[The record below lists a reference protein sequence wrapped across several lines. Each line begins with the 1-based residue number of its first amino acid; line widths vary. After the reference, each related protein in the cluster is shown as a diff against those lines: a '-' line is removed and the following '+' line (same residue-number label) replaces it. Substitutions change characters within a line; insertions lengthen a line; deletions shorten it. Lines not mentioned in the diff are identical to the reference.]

1 MISREAT
8 DREGERVESWFSI
21 SVVEITSNNS
31 GTNFMNHYATLI
43 LLLSE
48 FVCLLTNDE
57 SINIL
62 FFFIPCV
69 LPYICCHFLGFTHQ
83 HCHFFFT
90 VYGSMLFSW
99 P

>member
-1 MISREAT
+1 M
-8 DREGERVESWFSI
+8 ESWFSI

-62 FFFIPCV
+62 FFL
-69 LPYICCHFLGFTHQ
+69 LPVFCLIFVVIF
-83 HCHFFFT
+83 
-90 VYGSMLFSW
+90 
-99 P
+99 